1 MNEIKIRKFLDKKF
15 KETSEEENFCYEE
28 ISLIYKI
35 KINNFVNE
43 VKIVYLTLILISVVI
58 NGNIV
63 NKSII
68 EKVEFNRSKFT
79 KIYLVGEIVSNNN
92 LNIFIKVLT

>member
-1 MNEIKIRKFLDKKF
+1 MPFRHRANHHLKWW
-15 KETSEEENFCYEE
+15 
-28 ISLIYKI
+28 
-35 KINNFVNE
+35 FV
-43 VKIVYLTLILISVVI
+43 ISVVI